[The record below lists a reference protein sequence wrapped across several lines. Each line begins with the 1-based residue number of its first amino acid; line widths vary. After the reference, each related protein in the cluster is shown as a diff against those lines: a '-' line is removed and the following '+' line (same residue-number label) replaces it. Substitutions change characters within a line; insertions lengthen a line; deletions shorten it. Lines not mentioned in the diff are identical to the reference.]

1 MSNQDRKEH
10 VICPYLKTVYKN
22 AIVCEAAVGREM
34 ALRFHSIE
42 KRSAYQERV
51 CSSWDYEIC
60 PYAGLLTRL
69 YEENEK

>member
-1 MSNQDRKEH
+1 
-10 VICPYLKTVYKN
+10 
-22 AIVCEAAVGREM
+22 M

-42 KRSAYQERV
+42 QRRVYQERV

-69 YEENEK
+69 YEESER